1 VFTEEEVWATIKA
14 LPSDKAPG
22 PDGYTGRF
30 YKVAWEVI
38 KPDLMAAVSRLMQGD
53 VSRLFLLNSAYV
65 TLLPKMADAMEV
77 KDFRPISLM
86 HSFAKIA
93 TKLLANRLT
102 TKLPSLV
109 SCNQSAFV
117 KGRCILDNFMLVQ
130 ETAKALNR
138 QKEPR
143 LLLKLD
149 ISKAFDSVSWP
160 FVLEVLQHLGF
171 KPIWCNVLAK
181 LLRSSS
187 TRVLANEEP
196 GDLFCHRRGLQ
207 QGDPLSPMLFI
218 LVMDVLN
225 SLITKASEQGLLQP
239 LLRRGSGQ
247 RVSLYADDV
256 VLFMQPRLEE
266 LGFVKETLRIFCI
279 ASGLVTNIRK
289 SSVIPISCGDQDLER
304 VQEALPCNLSQFP
317 CKSLGLP
324 LSTMKLPKRD
334 MYPLI
339 DRIADQLPGWKTAF
353 IHTAGRAA
361 LIKSVLTAIP
371 VYHLIARQCPKWVF
385 KAIGKIQR
393 GFLWKGSKDIR
404 LSPTERRPETE
415 IGSS

>member
-38 KPDLMAAVSRLMQGD
+38 KSDLMAAVSRLMQGD

-138 QKEPR
+138 Q
-143 LLLKLD
+143 
-149 ISKAFDSVSWP
+149 
-160 FVLEVLQHLGF
+160 
-171 KPIWCNVLAK
+171 N
-181 LLRSSS
+181 
-187 TRVLANEEP
+187 
-196 GDLFCHRRGLQ
+196 RRR
-207 QGDPLSPMLFI
+207 
-218 LVMDVLN
+218 N
-225 SLITKASEQGLLQP
+225 
-239 LLRRGSGQ
+239 
-247 RVSLYADDV
+247 
-256 VLFMQPRLEE
+256 
-266 LGFVKETLRIFCI
+266 
-279 ASGLVTNIRK
+279 
-289 SSVIPISCGDQDLER
+289 QD
-304 VQEALPCNLSQFP
+304 CF
-317 CKSLGLP
+317 
-324 LSTMKLPKRD
+324 
-334 MYPLI
+334 
-339 DRIADQLPGWKTAF
+339 
-353 IHTAGRAA
+353 
-361 LIKSVLTAIP
+361 
-371 VYHLIARQCPKWVF
+371 
-385 KAIGKIQR
+385 
-393 GFLWKGSKDIR
+393 
-404 LSPTERRPETE
+404 
-415 IGSS
+415 